1 MFGKNEETSSE
12 PQQIIILT
20 LAMTAGGFLLLYLFL
35 QFYLIPGLRQ
45 EIGVQGDDYSKLV
58 TALES
63 SEMKQLRH
71 EAKLQDENDQQQS
84 LGEIIVEKIGIYG
97 LKRSKQAPKR
107 PPLRTSRGG
116 GREAVELQAEGVSIK
131 LENAPLDKIIRFVA
145 SVQEAKNS
153 IRVENFEV
161 RRATRTRSGTAEDSW
176 TADVDLA
183 DYATRKPPG
192 GGSQ

>member
-97 LKRSKQAPKR
+97 LKRSKQAPK
-107 PPLRTSRGG
+107 
-116 GREAVELQAEGVSIK
+116 
-131 LENAPLDKIIRFVA
+131 
-145 SVQEAKNS
+145 
-153 IRVENFEV
+153 
-161 RRATRTRSGTAEDSW
+161 
-176 TADVDLA
+176 
-183 DYATRKPPG
+183 
-192 GGSQ
+192 

>member
-20 LAMTAGGFLLLYLFL
+20 LAMTAAGFLLLFL
-35 QFYLIPGLRQ
+35 ILNFWLIPGLREQVSVQ
-45 EIGVQGDDYSKLV
+45 ESDYNKLV
-58 TALES
+58 AALGS

-71 EAKLQDENDQQQS
+71 EATLQKENDQQQS
-84 LGEIIVEKIGIYG
+84 LGEIIVDKVSVYG
-97 LKRSKQAPKR
+97 LTLSKQGPKR
-107 PPLRTSRGG
+107 PPLRVSRGG
-116 GREAVELQAEGVSIK
+116 SQDAEKLLAEGMTIK

-153 IRVENFEV
+153 IRIENFEV
-161 RRATRTRSGTAEDSW
+161 RRASRTRTGVAADSW

-183 DYATRKPPG
+183 DYSTRK
-192 GGSQ
+192 